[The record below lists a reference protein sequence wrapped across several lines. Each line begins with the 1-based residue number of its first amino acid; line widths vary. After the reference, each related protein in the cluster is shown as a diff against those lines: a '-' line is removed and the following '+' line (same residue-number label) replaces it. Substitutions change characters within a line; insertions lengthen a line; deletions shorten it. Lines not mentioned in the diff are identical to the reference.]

1 MTDDVL
7 LRVDGVS
14 KKFCHSLK
22 RSLWY
27 GVQDVVGDLLG
38 HDQSSQDLRRHEFWA
53 VDDVSFEVRRGES
66 LGLVGRN
73 GAGKTTLLKMLSG
86 LIKPDRGRIEVHG
99 RVGGLIALGAGFNPV
114 LTGRENIYVN
124 AAVLGLSKREIDAK
138 YDEIVDFAEIGEFI
152 DAPVQNYS
160 SGMYVRLGFAVATAL
175 KPDVL
180 LLDEVLAV
188 GDANFRAKCARR
200 LGTIL
205 ESAAVIM
212 VSHFAYYIQR
222 ICNEALLLRHGKIVS
237 QGNPG
242 DILTLYAS
250 DDVASKTAFTVF
262 DDKVL
267 DARIVD
273 ASKETHH
280 CGYLTIRV
288 RIDLSEPMRC
298 DDARLNISD
307 HSEHLVAKVILDDLV
322 GSLDQGANELS
333 ISVGP
338 IFLAKGEYLGTLIL
352 WTAGGKKPLATLS
365 NAFTF
370 ENEGPINFGISYLPP
385 AQASVLRLTA
395 TGGQT
400 PSLRRA
406 APR

>member
-7 LRVDGVS
+7 IRVDGVS

-27 GVQDVVGDLLG
+27 GVQDAVGDLLG
-38 HDQSSQDLRRHEFWA
+38 HDQSNQGLRRHEFWA
-53 VDDVSFEVRRGES
+53 VDDVSFEVCRGQS
-66 LGLVGRN
+66 LGLVGSN
-73 GAGKTTLLKMLSG
+73 GAGKTTLLKLLSG

-99 RVGGLIALGAGFNPV
+99 RVAGLIALGAGFNPV

-152 DAPVQNYS
+152 DDPVQNYS

-188 GDANFRAKCARR
+188 GDANFRAKCFRR
-200 LGTIL
+200 LGSIL
-205 ESAAVIM
+205 ESAAVIL
-212 VSHFAYYIQR
+212 VSHFAYHIQR
-222 ICNEALLLRHGKIVS
+222 ICDEAFLLRHGKIVS
-237 QGNPG
+237 QGNPR
-242 DILTLYAS
+242 DILTMYAS
-250 DDVASKTAFTVF
+250 DDVVSKNAFTVF

-280 CGYLTIRV
+280 GGYLTIRV
-288 RIDLSEPMRC
+288 LIGLSESMRC
-298 DDARLNISD
+298 DVARLNISD
-307 HSEHLVAKVILDDLV
+307 HSEHVLAQVMLDDLV
-322 GSLDQGANELS
+322 GPLDQGPNELS

-338 IFLAKGEYLGTLIL
+338 IFLAKGEYLGTLVL
-352 WTAGGKKPLATLS
+352 LTAGGKKPLATLS
-365 NAFTF
+365 NSFRF
-370 ENEGPINFGISYLPP
+370 KNEGPTNFSASYLPP
-385 AQASVLRLTA
+385 AQSSVLRLTA
-395 TGGQT
+395 TGGRQSSS
-400 PSLRRA
+400 PL
-406 APR
+406 